1 MVTDGRR
8 ESVMDCDVLCTGF
21 GLVPNSELARLLGCA
36 VDGRRVVVDDHQATT
51 VAGVLCAGEP
61 TGIGGVERSLVE
73 GEIAGLAAM
82 EVPIPKQ
89 ALTRRAVLHRYAE
102 ALARAFEPRDELR
115 MLAAGDT
122 VVCRCEDVRMRDLDP
137 AWTSRQAKLY
147 TRAGMG
153 ACQGRICGAA
163 LDCVMRWTPDS
174 VRPPIEPARVA
185 TLLDEATV

>member
-1 MVTDGRR
+1 
-8 ESVMDCDVLCTGF
+8 
-21 GLVPNSELARLLGCA
+21 
-36 VDGRRVVVDDHQATT
+36 VVDDRQATT
-51 VAGVLCAGEP
+51 IAGVYCAGEP

-73 GEIAGLAAM
+73 GEIAGLSAM
-82 EVPIPKQ
+82 GESASRQ
-89 ALTRRAVLHRYAE
+89 ARSRRAALHRYAQG
-102 ALARAFEPRDELR
+102 LGRAFELRDELR
-115 MLAAGDT
+115 TLAGGDT

-163 LDCVMRWTPDS
+163 LDFVMRWTPDS

-185 TLLDEATV
+185 TLLDEARM